1 VSPHLTPAGGR
12 ARSFGSVAR
21 AYAEHRPGYP
31 TAAVEWALAPVADR
45 PRPHL
50 LDLGAGTGKLTSA
63 LLARPGATVSA
74 VEPDPAMLAELRT
87 RMPAA
92 AAFAGTAEAIP
103 LPDTSVDAVLAG
115 QALHWFDLDR
125 TLPEI
130 IRVLRPGGVLAA
142 LWNAEDSDV
151 EWVAGYHAEAS
162 RERPVPGVP
171 RGGDRPDLPAHPE
184 LLPGERAEFRHA
196 LRLTVDG
203 LLDMLATHSWA
214 LVSGP
219 AEREATFARVRSY
232 LAGRLETSAG
242 PFELPLVTTVLRA
255 LRR

>member
-1 VSPHLTPAGGR
+1 MSPHLGPAGR

-31 TAAVEWALAPVADR
+31 AAAVEWALSPVADR

-50 LDLGAGTGKLTSA
+50 LDLGAGTGKLTAA
-63 LLARPGATVSA
+63 LVARPDATVSA
-74 VEPDPAMLAELRT
+74 VEPDAAMLAELRT
-87 RMPAA
+87 RVPAA

-103 LPDTSVDAVLAG
+103 LPDASVDAVLAG

-125 TLPEI
+125 ALPEI
-130 IRVLRPGGVLAA
+130 VRVLRPSGVLAG

-151 EWVAGYHAEAS
+151 EWVAGYHAVAS
-162 RERPVPGVP
+162 WKRAVPGVP
-171 RGGDRPDLPAHPE
+171 LGGDRPDLPAHPD

-214 LVSGP
+214 LVSEP
-219 AEREATFARVRSY
+219 AERAAVFAWVRAY
-232 LAGRLETSAG
+232 FAGRPETSAG